1 MTLTAIGNKL
11 RHKNVSYD
19 YITTNVVN
27 ALKSVLKIIV
37 EKYLRCRSR
46 CYSEVTVMKFLQIS
60 EEAVL
65 REGYT
70 VKFFFQSIS

>member
-46 CYSEVTVMKFLQIS
+46 CYSEVTVMKIFANFRGSCIKG
-60 EEAVL
+60 
-65 REGYT
+65 R
-70 VKFFFQSIS
+70 IHR

>member
-1 MTLTAIGNKL
+1 MTLTATGNKL

-19 YITTNVVN
+19 YITTDVVN

-46 CYSEVTVMKFLQIS
+46 CYSEVIVMKNFANFRGSCIKG
-60 EEAVL
+60 
-65 REGYT
+65 R
-70 VKFFFQSIS
+70 IHC